1 MPKVSV
7 IMPVYNTKEEYL
19 REAIES
25 ILNQT
30 FSDFE
35 FIILNDSP
43 YNLPLKEVISSYQD
57 SRIRYFESEQTQGV
71 ARSYNRLLELAEGD
85 FIAMM
90 NHDDISKPGRLEK
103 QVAYLKNNPEVGLVG
118 TAYKKF
124 GEINRLKTIKN
135 PKEDAEIRAL
145 LLFKSSIHHPTTMYR
160 RSLIK
165 EHQIRYK
172 EEYVSL
178 NDREFYYDI
187 GQYAKLAN
195 ISEVLY
201 RYRFHNDMV
210 SKQRKPEIFLEQ
222 CDFHQHWFACAGIEL
237 TLEEKEI
244 FDKYVTKGKCHI
256 KDIQTLEKIEA
267 VLSKINLANQQHP
280 LVPVREFSEVCGK
293 YLKKRCL
300 NAIVFGRINSSKL
313 LKKTQ
318 LPIKNNLLLK
328 ICNFAL
334 CWRG

>member
-1 MPKVSV
+1 MPRISV

-25 ILNQT
+25 VLNQT

-57 SRIRYFESEQTQGV
+57 SRIRYFENEQTQGV

-90 NHDDISKPGRLEK
+90 NHDDISKPERLEK
-103 QVAYLKNNPEVGLVG
+103 QVAYIENNPEVGIVG

-124 GEINRLKTIKN
+124 GEINRFKTIKN

-165 EHQIRYK
+165 EYQIRYK

-178 NDREFYYDI
+178 NDRKFYYDI

-195 ISEVLY
+195 MPEVLY
-201 RYRFHNDMV
+201 RYRFHKDMV
-210 SKQRKPEIFLEQ
+210 SKQRKSEIFLEQ
-222 CDFHQHWFACAGIEL
+222 CDFHKHWFACAGIEL

-256 KDIQTLEKIEA
+256 KDIQTLEKIET

-280 LVPVREFSEVCGK
+280 LVPAKEFSEVCGK

-300 NAIVFGRINSSKL
+300 NATVFGRINSSKVL
-313 LKKTQ
+313 QKTQ